1 MDPCGYTDHRG
12 KSTVDPVINTAYL
25 WMVFHVGHFTM
36 CNSCTSITNSYI
48 PIKYDDSIIAYSII
62 DISVYTATKIKN
74 RKCIG
79 HVINLYLYV
88 YYKVNNELGFRDQL
102 VRIYIQY
109 KHTQ

>member
-1 MDPCGYTDHRG
+1 MWIYRSSG

-74 RKCIG
+74 KSALAMSSTCI
-79 HVINLYLYV
+79 YT
-88 YYKVNNELGFRDQL
+88 
-102 VRIYIQY
+102 YII
-109 KHTQ
+109 K